1 MHNKPLVPTRNGE
14 APLLAAQRGR
24 YASREGRM
32 RVMRVVLGDLCLAI
46 AATLSFGHVWAGSL
60 DDASIE
66 QLTVRADDGDKDA
79 RHALCYRFIY
89 GVGVARDYSVA
100 KHWCE
105 IASASGNASSQIL
118 LAEIHYHG
126 QGVPVDYKKAFD
138 LFSAAARQGHPHAQ
152 FMLAT
157 MYGRGQGVPSDEV
170 RAEEWLRRSAS
181 SGYEPALELLQ
192 KFEASHGGA

>member
-1 MHNKPLVPTRNGE
+1 MANKLVKCAHT
-14 APLLAAQRGR
+14 
-24 YASREGRM
+24 
-32 RVMRVVLGDLCLAI
+32 VCIAI
-46 AATLSFGHVWAGSL
+46 AAALSFSPACAGSL

-66 QLTVRADDGDKDA
+66 QLTTMAEKGDKDA
-79 RHALCYRFIY
+79 RHRLCYRFIY
-89 GVGVARDYSVA
+89 GDGVAKDYSAA

-105 IASASGNASSQIL
+105 LASASGNSSSQTL

-126 QGVPVDYKKAFD
+126 QGVPVDYRKAFD

-157 MYGRGQGVPSDEV
+157 MYGRGQGVPSDER

-181 SGYEPALELLQ
+181 SGYEPAKELLR
-192 KFEASHGGA
+192 KLEASRDGA